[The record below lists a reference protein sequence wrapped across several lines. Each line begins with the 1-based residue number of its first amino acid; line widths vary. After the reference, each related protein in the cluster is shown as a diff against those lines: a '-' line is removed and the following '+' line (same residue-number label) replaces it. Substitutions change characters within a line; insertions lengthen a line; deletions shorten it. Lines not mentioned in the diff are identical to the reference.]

1 MVSLL
6 VEKADRDRL
15 PDLSEGLV
23 GGGGL
28 KHIGQWGCTS
38 STLGEAGHSVQC
50 SSHFAGELETS
61 MDGAK
66 LSGWLATSMMEDTIP
81 EEADEVAPQPLRYT
95 LSATAPRVTPYP
107 LGGSYPNCSGGLVA

>member
-1 MVSLL
+1 M
-6 VEKADRDRL
+6 
-15 PDLSEGLV
+15 G

-28 KHIGQWGCTS
+28 KHIGQWECTS

-61 MDGAK
+61 MDGAE

-81 EEADEVAPQPLRYT
+81 EEADKGERRWPHNHSVTHFQQPHPLSHT
-95 LSATAPRVTPYP
+95 LS
-107 LGGSYPNCSGGLVA
+107 LGRELPKLYSGGLVA